1 MARPIRDLVL
11 VGGGHAH
18 VQVLRAFEMRPPAST
33 RLTLLVDVPVAVY
46 SGMVPGFVAGQ
57 YTADDLEIDC
67 LPLAR
72 RAGARVIL
80 APARGVD
87 PHVQRIEVEGRA
99 PIRYD
104 LASFDIGS
112 TVVGLDLPGVREH
125 ALPTRPIGGFVR
137 RIGEIVTKIAGRRG
151 SGTAQVLV
159 VGGGAGGVEVAFCV
173 EQRLRDAGLEA
184 EISLLHNRARVLPR
198 YPPSLA
204 TRIERAAGERGLR
217 IRGEVTVQAAES
229 GAVLLDSGERLPC
242 DALIWVTGAASHPVF
257 RDSGLPLDERG
268 FLKVRP
274 TLQVPGHDNL
284 FAVGDCAH
292 LVDDPTT
299 PKAGVYAVRQGPF
312 LTDNLRALLDGKTLR
327 RYKPQSDFLTL
338 LNLGDGSAVGA
349 KWGLSFEG
357 RWVMRLKD
365 SIDRKFMRRFQVL
378 TVNGGLR
385 PGFSPSPPPAMADEP
400 MLCGGCAAKV
410 GQSVLERA
418 LRRVR
423 ETTDGRPHGGPALG
437 LEALDDA
444 AAWSPSAATGKDAAA
459 GPLVVSSVDS
469 FRAFTDDPWLVGR
482 IGAVNALADLYATGA
497 EPRLA
502 LALVTVPDEADAPA
516 QEEMLYQVLAGAR
529 SIFDPLAVHLAGGH
543 TTTGPELQV
552 GFSVEG
558 TADDES
564 ALLRLATLRAGDA
577 LVLTKPLGT
586 GVLLQA
592 DRLGRARGPWIV
604 ATLASMQSTL
614 AAAARAARRAGA
626 TAATDV
632 TGFGLAGHLGEM
644 LRRSGLS
651 AHIELGAIP
660 ALAGALELLAQ
671 GSRSTFHEEN
681 ALAKR
686 STYVP
691 FELADDLRLE
701 LLFDPQT
708 AGGLLIGIA
717 PTEAEALLA
726 ELRAGDSPHAA
737 LIGSTGPR
745 REDGA
750 LIEILP
756 KPRHPSGG

>member
-1 MARPIRDLVL
+1 MSQPIRDLVL

-18 VQVLRAFEMRPPAST
+18 IQVLKDFAMRPPVST

-46 SGMVPGFVAGQ
+46 SGMVPGFVAGL
-57 YTADDLEIDC
+57 YTTDDLEIDC
-67 LPLAR
+67 VPLAR

-80 APARGVD
+80 APARAVD
-87 PHVQRIEVEGRA
+87 PRAQRIEIEGRA

-112 TVVGLDLPGVREH
+112 TVAGLDLPGVREL

-137 RIGEIVTKIAGRRG
+137 RIGELAARVAGGQREAEAAR
-151 SGTAQVLV
+151 VLV
-159 VGGGAGGVEVAFCV
+159 VGGGAGGVEVAFCI
-173 EQRLRDAGLEA
+173 EQRLRDAGFEA
-184 EISLLHNRARVLPR
+184 EISLLHNRARVLPG
-198 YPPSLA
+198 YPASLA
-204 TRIERAAGERGLR
+204 ERIERAAAERGVR
-217 IRGEVTVQAAES
+217 IRGEVTVQAAEP
-229 GAVLLDSGERLPC
+229 GTVHLDNGERLPC
-242 DALIWVTGAASHPVF
+242 DALVWVTGAASHPVF
-257 RDSGLPLDERG
+257 RDSGLPLDEAG

-274 TLQVPGHDNL
+274 TLQVLGHDNL

-292 LVDDPTT
+292 LLEHPKT
-299 PKAGVYAVRQGPF
+299 PKAGVYAVRQGPY
-312 LTDNLRALLDGKTLR
+312 LTHNLRAQLDGKTLR
-327 RYKPQSDFLTL
+327 PYTPQSDFLTL
-338 LNLGDGSAVGA
+338 LNLGDGNALGA

-365 SIDRKFMRRFQVL
+365 SIDRKFVRRFQVL
-378 TVNGGLR
+378 AADGALLEEISG
-385 PGFSPSPPPAMADEP
+385 SAPSGMAGDEP

-410 GQSVLERA
+410 GQGVLERA
-418 LRRVR
+418 LRRVT
-423 ETTDGRPHGGPALG
+423 EATDGNVAAAAGGLALG
-437 LEALDDA
+437 LETPDDA
-444 AAWSPSAATGKDAAA
+444 AAWRPSPAA

-482 IGAVNALADLYATGA
+482 VAAVNALADLYATGA

-502 LALVTVPDEADAPA
+502 LALVTVPDEADGPA
-516 QEEMLYQVLAGAR
+516 QEELLYQVLAGAR
-529 SIFDPLAVHLAGGH
+529 SVLDPLSVHLAGGH

-558 TADDES
+558 TARDES
-564 ALLRLATLRAGDA
+564 ALLRLATLREGNA
-577 LVLTKPLGT
+577 LLLTKPLGT
-586 GVLLQA
+586 GVLLHA
-592 DRLGRARGPWIV
+592 DRQGRARGPWI
-604 ATLASMQSTL
+604 AAALESMQRTL
-614 AAAARAARRAGA
+614 AAAARTARRAGA

-644 LRRSGLS
+644 LRTSGLS
-651 AHIELGAIP
+651 ARIELGSIP
-660 ALAGALELLAQ
+660 ALPGALELFAQ

-681 ALAKR
+681 ARARR
-686 STYVP
+686 SIYAP

-717 PTEAEALLA
+717 AGDAEALLA
-726 ELRAGDSPHAA
+726 DLRDGDSPGAS
-737 LIGSTGPR
+737 LIGHACAR

-756 KPRHPSGG
+756 KSRRPGGT